1 MKGDE
6 HGFNKLISDGNRQ
19 TRRFQRIQ
27 TPMNRRRHCNIIADF
42 LEAML
47 AQT

>member
-6 HGFNKLISDGNRQ
+6 HGFNKLISDGNRK
-19 TRRFQRIQ
+19 THRFQRIQ
-27 TPMNRRRHCNIIADF
+27 TPMYKGRHCDIIADF
-42 LEAML
+42 LKAML